1 MRFQEYLGGST
12 LMQRRDFLKAGAAGM
27 TLALAEGQSQAQVEL
42 RTDVKGADAKDT
54 PEDLSVVVIG
64 TDGSI
69 PAKTVTDRYV
79 AAHADVWHYLPQG
92 ARFSQVLE
100 YLDSDPRI
108 KQAKSVADILANKQ
122 AGKVSMVV
130 GWQDTVALEEENG
143 NEWRKSRPPRTK
155 LREYYELGL
164 RTANLTY
171 QLSNQFGGGLLD
183 PEARLTAQGKHIIG
197 KMQEL
202 GILVDVCGHT
212 GDQTALDVIAM
223 ARRPVAITHGCCRGL
238 NDNPRNSPDKVI
250 EGVART
256 GGVMGVAAIDCFM
269 TWSRKDASFV
279 DTGPYPPRA
288 NVARYVDEFDYLKR
302 LVGIDHIAI
311 GTDFISDLEPA
322 DPSQLFEIP
331 PEMGYNQT
339 PTLKFIEGFESVSDI
354 GNVRAEMEKRGY
366 TEEEIA
372 KVFGG
377 NWMRVFRQAWN
388 S

>member
-1 MRFQEYLGGST
+1 
-12 LMQRRDFLKAGAAGM
+12 MQRRDFLKAGMAGM
-27 TLALAEGQSQAQVEL
+27 ALTLAERPSQAQVEP
-42 RTDVKGADAKDT
+42 RADVKGADAKDT
-54 PEDLSVVVIG
+54 PEDLSFVVIG
-64 TDGSI
+64 TDGSV
-69 PAKTVTDRYV
+69 PASVTTDKYL
-79 AAHADVWHYLPQG
+79 AAHADVWHYLPNG

-100 YLDSDPRI
+100 YLDTDPRI
-108 KQAKSVADILANKQ
+108 KQAKSVVDILANKK

-130 GWQDTVALEEENG
+130 GWQDSVALEEENG
-143 NEWRKSRPPRTK
+143 NDWRNSRPPHTK

-171 QLSNQFGGGLLD
+171 QLSNQFGGGTLD
-183 PEARLTAQGKHIIG
+183 PEARLTSQGKFIIG
-197 KMQEL
+197 KMQDL

-223 ARRPVAITHGCCRGL
+223 ARRPVVITHGCCRGL

-256 GGVMGVAAIDCFM
+256 GGLMGVAAIDAFM
-269 TWSRKDASFV
+269 TWGYKDADRV
-279 DTGPYPPRA
+279 DTGPYPARVG
-288 NVARYVDEFDYLKR
+288 VARYVDQFDYLKR
-302 LVGIDHIAI
+302 LVGIDHIAF
-311 GTDFISDLEPA
+311 GTDFISDLQPA

-331 PEMGYNQT
+331 LAMSYNQ
-339 PTLKFIEGFESVSDI
+339 PVTLKFVEGFESVSDI

-366 TEEEIA
+366 TAEEIA

-377 NWMRVFRQAWN
+377 NWMRVYHEAWN